1 MPLTLQFLGSARTV
15 TGSNFLVTCG
25 GHRVLV
31 DCGLFQ
37 GMKDLRL
44 RNWSP
49 LPVDPA
55 TIRAVVVTHAH
66 LDHCGYLPR
75 LARQGFR
82 GPVYCSAASAEPI
95 GLLLPDSGHLQAEFA
110 KIANKKG
117 FSKHRPALPL
127 YTEEEGREALKLLRP
142 IDYDRA
148 TDVGGGVNVT
158 LHPAG
163 HILGSAFVEMNAGGV
178 RTVFSGDLG
187 AYDRVVMQPPAPLP
201 PDADYVLVEST
212 YGGRRQDHR
221 PVQEQ
226 MRERIGPVL
235 LGGGIVIIP
244 SFAIG
249 RSTLV
254 LYHLRQLV
262 ERRELPQVPI
272 FIDSPMATDAVEIY
286 CRFSDEHNLRPDLLR
301 DSHVCPIRPQD
312 VRLVRSVEE
321 SKQLNDL
328 KGPAIIIAASGMAAG
343 GRVVH
348 HLHRRLPLR
357 ENLVLLVG
365 YQAIGT
371 RGRSLLEGAE
381 KVRIF
386 GDEVRVKAQVAA
398 INGLS
403 AHGDAGDI
411 VRWLGTASRP
421 PKRTFLVHGEE
432 KGLAAMAQKVGGELR
447 FPHSTPD
454 YLAEA
459 TLT

>member
-1 MPLTLQFLGSARTV
+1 MSVTLQFLGAARTV
-15 TGSNFLVTCG
+15 TGSKFLVTCG
-25 GHRVLV
+25 GQRTLV

-37 GMKDLRL
+37 GMKPLRL

-55 TIRAVVVTHAH
+55 TINAVVVTHAH

-82 GPVYCSAASAEPI
+82 GPVYCSVASAELI
-95 GLLLPDSGHLQAEFA
+95 GLLLPDSGHLQEESARF
-110 KIANKKG
+110 ANKKG
-117 FSKHRPALPL
+117 FSKHQPALPL
-127 YTEEEGREALKLLRP
+127 YTEEEGREALKQLRP
-142 IDYDRA
+142 IDYGRA
-148 TDVGGGVNVT
+148 TDLGGGVSIV

-178 RTVFSGDLG
+178 RVVFSGDLG

-201 PDADYVLVEST
+201 QDADYVLIEST

-226 MRERIGPVL
+226 MRERIAPVL
-235 LGGGIVIIP
+235 RAGGIVIIP

-254 LYHLRQLV
+254 LYHLRQLM
-262 ERRELPQVPI
+262 ERAELPQAPI
-272 FIDSPMATDAVEIY
+272 YIDSPMATDAVEIY
-286 CRFSDEHNLRPDLLR
+286 CRFAGEHNLRPDLLR
-301 DSHVCPIRPQD
+301 DAHLCPIRPQTA
-312 VRLVRSVEE
+312 RLVRSVEE
-321 SKQLNDL
+321 SKRLNDL
-328 KGPAIIIAASGMAAG
+328 KGPAIIVAASGMATG

-348 HLHRRLPLR
+348 HLHRRLPCR

-386 GDEVRVKAQVAA
+386 GEDVKVNAQVAA

-403 AHGDAGDI
+403 AHGDTDDL
-411 VRWLGTASRP
+411 VRWLRTASRP
-421 PKRTFLVHGEE
+421 PQRTFLVHGEE
-432 KGLAAMAQKVGGELR
+432 EGLAAMARKAGELR
-447 FPHSTPD
+447 FPHATPD